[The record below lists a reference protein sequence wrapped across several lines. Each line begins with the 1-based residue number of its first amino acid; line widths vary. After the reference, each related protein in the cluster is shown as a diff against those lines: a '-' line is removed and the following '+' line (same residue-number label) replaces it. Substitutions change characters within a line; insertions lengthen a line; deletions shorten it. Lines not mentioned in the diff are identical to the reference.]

1 VHLRVIDGLAR
12 AKEELPRVDPLD
24 LDSLPPEM
32 SEKTEEVFGE
42 RLSPQ
47 ESVDRILRDVR
58 EQGDRAVLKY
68 TQLLD
73 GVELEALEVPEE
85 QITESYRLVPEALVG
100 ALKLAARRVEDFHRA
115 TVRKSWVDLASGL
128 GEMVIPLQRVGIYVP
143 GGTASYP
150 STVLMTAIPARVA
163 GVSELVL
170 TTPCRS
176 RPEPFGGDGGSPDP
190 AVLVAAKLAGVDRVF
205 RAGGV
210 QAIGAMAFGT
220 ETIPKVDKICG
231 PGNIFVTLAVDK
243 ICGPGNIFVTLAK
256 KQVFGHVDIDGLYG
270 PTETVLIADETA
282 SPTYCAA
289 DLLAQAEHD
298 RMASPIL
305 ITTSLPLLGE
315 VEGELE
321 KQLASLDRGDLAR
334 LSLERQGK
342 VILVGSLEEGLEL
355 ANFIAPEHLC
365 LMVKDPWA
373 WAGKVT
379 HAGGLFLGPFSP
391 EVIGDYVAG
400 PSHVMPTGGTA
411 RFSSALSVHHFLRT
425 MPVVGLKPGEY
436 HELAEAAS
444 IIATAEGLTGHARAL
459 EVRLD
464 DLKGT
469 GHRGQEGIGER

>member
-1 VHLRVIDGLAR
+1 MHLRVIDGLAR
-12 AKEELPRVDPLD
+12 AKEELPRVDPLG
-24 LDSLPPEM
+24 LDSLPQEM

-42 RLSPQ
+42 RLSPR

-58 EQGDRAVLKY
+58 EQGDRAVRKY
-68 TQLLD
+68 THLLD

-85 QITESYRLVPEALVG
+85 QITESYRLVPEALVD
-100 ALKLAARRVEDFHRA
+100 ALKLAAKRIEDFHRA
-115 TVRKSWVDLASGL
+115 TARKSWVDLASGL

-163 GVSELVL
+163 GVRDVVL
-170 TTPCRS
+170 TTPCKS
-176 RPEPFGGDGGSPDP
+176 GPEPITGDGASPDP

-205 RAGGV
+205 RVGGV

-220 ETIPKVDKICG
+220 ETIPKI
-231 PGNIFVTLAVDK
+231 DK

-334 LSLERQGK
+334 MSLERQGK
-342 VILVGSLEEGLEL
+342 VILVGSIEEGLEL

-391 EVIGDYVAG
+391 EVMGDYVAG

-411 RFSSALSVHHFLRT
+411 RFSSALSVHHFLKT

-436 HELAEAAS
+436 LELAGAAS

-464 DLKGT
+464 DLNGT
-469 GHRGQEGIGER
+469 GQRGQDGIGER